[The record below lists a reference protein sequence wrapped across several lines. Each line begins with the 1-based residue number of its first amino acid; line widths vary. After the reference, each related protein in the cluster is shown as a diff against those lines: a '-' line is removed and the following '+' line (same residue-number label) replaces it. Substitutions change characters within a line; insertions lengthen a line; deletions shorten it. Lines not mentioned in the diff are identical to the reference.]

1 MYITKIKIL
10 NYKSIVDTTIN
21 LNKGMNIFV
30 GENDAG
36 KSSILEALSAVLL
49 GRINGGG
56 IVQNLKPSLFNSN
69 TRNNYLESIKK
80 YNSGEATELQSP
92 PTISVEVFFDDYP
105 DFKGTNNSLGEDTAG
120 VGLEITFDDAYCDL
134 YKDLL
139 EKKEIEEIPTEFYQV
154 KLYSF
159 KGEKLKNNYLPFK
172 TVFIDTSKKDYSSV
186 VDRLVLNSVSESLT
200 NEEISKLSSEYKANR
215 AKFMQSETINHIN
228 ESEGFKLYFDNKKLK
243 IKMKDINHDE
253 WKKDLTLSINEDY
266 FESLGLGTQNRI
278 KVELLLREEAKTIDF
293 ILMEEPENN
302 LSYTNMMK
310 LILKVLGSTG
320 KQFFISTHSSFVANK
335 LLLNNILIVKNGS
348 VDKLEEI
355 PEDTLQYFQKLPGY
369 DTLRVVLA
377 EKLILVEGPTDELI
391 IQRAYMDKN
400 KHLPI
405 EDGIDVVSVHSL
417 AFKRYLDIARILK
430 KKVIIVTDNDGNIEA
445 NIIEKY
451 RDYQDDNFIYCYEK
465 DESLNTIEP
474 SVLNANLGDL
484 DSLRQALSKNNS
496 MLKKS
501 EDELKT
507 FMLGHKG
514 EWALRIFNAEI
525 KIKYP
530 KYILEAIN
538 E

>member
-1 MYITKIKIL
+1 
-10 NYKSIVDTTIN
+10 
-21 LNKGMNIFV
+21 MNIFV

-36 KSSILEALSAVLL
+36 KSSILEALSAVLM
-49 GRINGGG
+49 GRINGSG
-56 IVQNLKPSLFNSN
+56 ILQSLRPSLFNSN
-69 TRNNYLESIKK
+69 ARKNYLESIKK
-80 YNSGEATELQSP
+80 YNNDKETEIESP
-92 PTISVEVFFDDYP
+92 PTISIEVFLDDYP
-105 DFKGTNNSLGEDTAG
+105 DFKGTNNSLGEDVSG
-120 VGLEITFDDAYCDL
+120 IGLEITFDDIYCDL

-139 EKKEIEEIPTEFYQV
+139 LKGEIEEIPTEFYQV

-159 KGEKLKNNYLPFK
+159 KGEMIKPSYLPIK

-186 VDRLVLNSVSESLT
+186 VDRLVLNSVSASLT

-215 AKFMQSETINHIN
+215 AKFMQSDTINQIN
-228 ESEGFKLYFDNKKLK
+228 ESESFNLYFDDKKLK

-253 WKKDLTLSINEDY
+253 WKKDLTLSIDDDY

-278 KVELLLREEAKTIDF
+278 KVELLLREEPKIIDF

-335 LLLNNILIVKNGS
+335 LLLNNILIVKNGF
-348 VDKLEEI
+348 VDNLNSI
-355 PEDTLQYFQKLPGY
+355 PEETLQYFQKLPGY
-369 DTLRVVLA
+369 DTLRVILA

-391 IQRAYMDKN
+391 IQRAYIDEYN
-400 KHLPI
+400 HLPI
-405 EDGIDVVSVHSL
+405 EDGIDIVSVHSL
-417 AFKRYLDIARILK
+417 AFKRYLDIARVLK
-430 KKVIIVTDNDGNIEA
+430 KKVVIVTDNDGD
-445 NIIEKY
+445 IEKNIKQKY
-451 RDYQDDNFIYCYEK
+451 KDYLDTNFVYCYEK

-474 SVLNANLGDL
+474 SVLNANLPDL
-484 DSLRQALSKNNS
+484 DPLRLALSKNKS

-501 EDELKT
+501 ESDLKN

-514 EWALRIFNAEI
+514 EWALRIFNS
-525 KIKYP
+525 KTRIKYP
-530 KYILEAIN
+530 KYILEAIH

>member
-10 NYKSIVDTTIN
+10 NYKSIADAIIN
-21 LNKGMNIFV
+21 LNKDMNIFV

-36 KSSILEALSAVLL
+36 KSSILEALSAVLM
-49 GRINGGG
+49 GRINGSG
-56 IVQNLKPSLFNSN
+56 IVQNLRPSLFNSN
-69 TRNNYLESIKK
+69 ARKNYLESIKK
-80 YNSGEATELQSP
+80 YDSGKENEVESP

-105 DFKGTNNSLGEDTAG
+105 DFKGTNNSLGEDAAG
-120 VGLEITFDDAYCDL
+120 IRLEITFDDVYCDL

-139 EKKEIEEIPTEFYQV
+139 SKREIEEIPTEFYQV

-159 KGEKLKNNYLPFK
+159 KGETLKSSYLPIR
-172 TVFIDTSKKDYSSV
+172 TVFIDTSKKDYSNV

-200 NEEISKLSSEYKANR
+200 NEEISKLSSEYKSNR
-215 AKFMQSETINHIN
+215 AKFMQSETINQIN
-228 ESEGFKLYFDNKKLK
+228 ESEGFQLYFDDKKLK

-253 WKKDLTLSINEDY
+253 WKKDLTLSIDDDY

-278 KVELLLREEAKTIDF
+278 KVELLLREEAKLIDF

-335 LLLNNILIVKNGS
+335 LLLNNILIVKNGF
-348 VDKLEEI
+348 VDNLNSI
-355 PEDTLQYFQKLPGY
+355 PEETLQYFQKLPGY
-369 DTLRVVLA
+369 DTLRVILA

-391 IQRAYMDKN
+391 IQRAYIDEHN
-400 KHLPI
+400 HLPI
-405 EDGIDVVSVHSL
+405 EDGVDIVSVHSL
-417 AFKRYLDIARILK
+417 AFKRYLDIARVLN
-430 KKVIIVTDNDGNIEA
+430 KKVVIVTDNDGDIERNIKQ
-445 NIIEKY
+445 KY
-451 RDYQDDNFIYCYEK
+451 KDYSDNNFVYCYEK
-465 DESLNTIEP
+465 NESLNTIEP
-474 SVLNANLGDL
+474 SVLNANLQDL
-484 DSLRQALSKNNS
+484 DSLRLALSKNKS

-501 EDELKT
+501 EADLLN
-507 FMLGHKG
+507 FMLGNKG
-514 EWALRIFNAEI
+514 EWALRIFNSAT

-530 KYILEAIN
+530 KYILEAIH